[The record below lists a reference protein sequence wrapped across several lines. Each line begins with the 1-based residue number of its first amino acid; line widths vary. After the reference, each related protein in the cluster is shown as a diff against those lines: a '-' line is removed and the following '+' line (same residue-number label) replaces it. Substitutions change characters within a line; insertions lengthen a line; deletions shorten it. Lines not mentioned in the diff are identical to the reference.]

1 MSICNNIKIYKMRF
15 LLEEARFHNAFKY
28 KAATWPIAK
37 KNTSTYTPTTN
48 SYDFARRFA
57 P

>member
-1 MSICNNIKIYKMRF
+1 MRF